1 MKSQFYLTGGSAPV
15 TSVFGRT
22 GAIVATSGD
31 YTATQVINTPAG
43 NIASINVQTALNE
56 LDTEKAPL
64 ISPALSGT
72 PTAPT
77 ATPGTST
84 TQLATTAFV
93 TSGIDSA
100 ITGLSW
106 KNAVQVATTANI
118 SLDNTTTIV
127 DGYTLING
135 DRILVKNQTTQSQ
148 NGIYIVNTGG
158 AWSRSTDTDT
168 ASEIDQSAVYVK
180 RGTTQATTG
189 WVLSNTGTITLG
201 STALTYAQFSGN
213 GSYSAGA

>member
-1 MKSQFYLTGGSAPV
+1 M
-15 TSVFGRT
+15 
-22 GAIVATSGD
+22 
-31 YTATQVINTPAG
+31 
-43 NIASINVQTALNE
+43 
-56 LDTEKAPL
+56 
-64 ISPALSGT
+64 
-72 PTAPT
+72 
-77 ATPGTST
+77 
-84 TQLATTAFV
+84 
-93 TSGIDSA
+93 
-100 ITGLSW
+100 
-106 KNAVQVATTANI
+106 
-118 SLDNTTTIV
+118 
-127 DGYTLING
+127 
-135 DRILVKNQTTQSQ
+135 KNQTTQSQ